1 MEEFD
6 ANAVFNGQKEACGNF
21 FRNNLPVDES
31 EPVSKEKKPKNM
43 RQLKGHV
50 YDITGFDAE
59 KVVALLSRI
68 VNDRQEFK
76 PDKTFY
82 LLLNSHEPGQDDN
95 REKFFKFAP
104 NPSRDQPGNAM
115 VSRGLKGKGL
125 TYETLNADLKSEY
138 NGNTELFAQHIK
150 KLFQNNSK
158 VPENYPQATFEVYIL
173 LLFEIARRLV
183 RENAPTRK
191 KEEFDAL
198 PIGSAIA
205 RSVKLLELGKEE
217 TCSFDHVFCSSSEKF
232 YCYTGD
238 PEKREKAIHRINK
251 TAHSQI
257 EQMNHREEL
266 EEMFRSSTDAVEL
279 ADRFGNMV
287 VKEESGNDTESD

>member
-1 MEEFD
+1 MGESN

-104 NPSRDQPGNAM
+104 KPSRDQPGNAI
-115 VSRGLKGKGL
+115 VSRGLEKGL
-125 TYETLNADLKSEY
+125 TYNELNADLKSKY
-138 NGNTELFAQHIK
+138 NENTELFAQHIK

-158 VPENYPQATFEVYIL
+158 VPENCPQATFEVYIL

-191 KEEFDAL
+191 KEKLDDL

-205 RSVKLLELGKEE
+205 RSVKRAALMM
-217 TCSFDHVFCSSSEKF
+217 SFVQVLKNFTATRKNPKIGRQQS
-232 YCYTGD
+232 TG
-238 PEKREKAIHRINK
+238 
-251 TAHSQI
+251 
-257 EQMNHREEL
+257 
-266 EEMFRSSTDAVEL
+266 STRPL
-279 ADRFGNMV
+279 IP
-287 VKEESGNDTESD
+287 K

>member
-1 MEEFD
+1 MGEFN

-21 FRNNLPVDES
+21 FGNNLPVDES
-31 EPVSKEKKPKNM
+31 EPDQTF
-43 RQLKGHV
+43 QLEGHV

-76 PDKTFY
+76 QDKTFY

-104 NPSRDQPGNAM
+104 YPTRDQPGNAI
-115 VSRGLKGKGL
+115 VSRGPENGL
-125 TYETLNADLKSEY
+125 TYKELNADLKSKY
-138 NGNTELFAQHIK
+138 NGNTQLFAQHIK
-150 KLFQNNSK
+150 SLFQNNSV
-158 VPENYPQATFEVYIL
+158 VPENCPQATFEVYIL

-191 KEEFDAL
+191 KEQLDDL

-205 RSVKLLELGKEE
+205 RSVKLLELGSK
-217 TCSFDHVFCSSSEKF
+217 TCSFNDVFCSSSDKF
-232 YCYTGD
+232 YCYAGA
-238 PEKREKAIHRINK
+238 PEERETAIHRINK

-266 EEMFRSSTDAVEL
+266 EEMFRSSPDEL
-279 ADRFGNMV
+279 ADQFENMNLA
-287 VKEESGNDTESD
+287 E

>member
-1 MEEFD
+1 MGEFN
-6 ANAVFNGQKEACGNF
+6 ANAVFNEQKEACGNF
-21 FRNNLPVDES
+21 FRNNLPVDMS
-31 EPVSKEKKPKNM
+31 EPVPKDKKPKNM

-50 YDITGFDAE
+50 YDITTFDAE

-68 VNDRQEFK
+68 VNERQEFK

-104 NPSRDQPGNAM
+104 YPYRDQPGNAI
-115 VSRGLKGKGL
+115 VSRGLEKGL
-125 TYETLNADLKSEY
+125 TYKELNADLKSKY
-138 NGNTELFAQHIK
+138 NGNTQLFAQHIK
-150 KLFQNNSK
+150 SLFQNNSA
-158 VPENYPQATFEVYIL
+158 VPENCPQATFEVYIL

-191 KEEFDAL
+191 KEKLDDL

-205 RSVKLLELGKEE
+205 RSVKLLELGKKE
-217 TCSFDHVFCSSSEKF
+217 TCSFDDVFCFSSDNF
-232 YCYTGD
+232 YCYTGE
-238 PEKREKAIHRINK
+238 PEDREEAIRRINK

-266 EEMFRSSTDAVEL
+266 EKMFRSSTDADEL
-279 ADRFGNMV
+279 ADRVGNIV
-287 VKEESGNDTESD
+287 V

>member
-31 EPVSKEKKPKNM
+31 EPVSKEKKPKNV

-104 NPSRDQPGNAM
+104 NPTIDQPGNAM
-115 VSRGLKGKGL
+115 VSRGLEEGL
-125 TYETLNADLKSEY
+125 TYNELNEDLKSKY
-138 NGNTELFAQHIK
+138 NGNTKSFAQHIK

-158 VPENYPQATFEVYIL
+158 VPENCPQATFEVYIL

-183 RENAPTRK
+183 REDAPTEK
-191 KEEFDAL
+191 KEKLDDL

-205 RSVKLLELGKEE
+205 RSVKLLELGSK
-217 TCSFDHVFCSSSEKF
+217 TCSFNDVFCSSSDKF
-232 YCYTGD
+232 YCYARE
-238 PEKREKAIHRINK
+238 PEERETAIRRINK

-257 EQMNHREEL
+257 GQMNHREEL
-266 EEMFRSSTDAVEL
+266 EKMFRSSPDEL
-279 ADRFGNMV
+279 AEQLGNMALV
-287 VKEESGNDTESD
+287 D

>member
-1 MEEFD
+1 MGEFN

-21 FRNNLPVDES
+21 FGNNLPVDES
-31 EPVSKEKKPKNM
+31 EPDQTF
-43 RQLKGHV
+43 QLEGHV

-76 PDKTFY
+76 QDKTFY

-104 NPSRDQPGNAM
+104 KPSRDQPGNAI
-115 VSRGLKGKGL
+115 VSRGLEKGL
-125 TYETLNADLKSEY
+125 TYNELNADLKSKY
-138 NGNTELFAQHIK
+138 NENTELFAQHIK

-158 VPENYPQATFEVYIL
+158 VPENCPQATFEVYIL

-183 RENAPTRK
+183 RQNAPTRK
-191 KEEFDAL
+191 KEKLDDL

-205 RSVKLLELGKEE
+205 RSVKLLELGKEQ
-217 TCSFDHVFCSSSEKF
+217 TCSFDDVFCSSSAKF
-232 YCYTGD
+232 YCYVGD
-238 PEKREKAIHRINK
+238 PEVREEAIRRINK

-266 EEMFRSSTDAVEL
+266 EEMFRSSTDADEL

-287 VKEESGNDTESD
+287 V

>member
-31 EPVSKEKKPKNM
+31 EPVSKDKRPQNLRKLE
-43 RQLKGHV
+43 GHV

-76 PDKTFY
+76 VGKTFY
-82 LLLNSHEPGQDDN
+82 LLLNSHGPRQDDN
-95 REKFFKFAP
+95 GEKFFKFAP
-104 NPSRDQPGNAM
+104 YPFINQPGNAR
-115 VSRGLKGKGL
+115 VSRGLENGL
-125 TYETLNADLKSEY
+125 TYIELNADLKSKY
-138 NGNTELFAQHIK
+138 DGNTQLFAQHIK
-150 KLFQNNSK
+150 SLFQDNS
-158 VPENYPQATFEVYIL
+158 VVLENDPQATYEAYIL

-183 RENAPTRK
+183 KENAPTEK
-191 KEEFDAL
+191 KKKLDDL

-205 RSVKLLELGKEE
+205 RSVKLLELGKKE
-217 TCSFDHVFCSSSEKF
+217 TCSFDDVFCSSSKKF
-232 YCYTGD
+232 YCYAGE
-238 PEKREKAIHRINK
+238 PEERETAIHRINK

-257 EQMNHREEL
+257 RQMNHLEEL
-266 EEMFRSSTDAVEL
+266 EEMFRSSPDEL
-279 ADRFGNMV
+279 ADQLGNMAL
-287 VKEESGNDTESD
+287 GD

>member
-31 EPVSKEKKPKNM
+31 EPVSKDKRPQNLRKLE
-43 RQLKGHV
+43 GHV

-104 NPSRDQPGNAM
+104 NPTIDQPGNAM
-115 VSRGLKGKGL
+115 VSRGLEEGL
-125 TYETLNADLKSEY
+125 TYNELNADLKSKY
-138 NGNTELFAQHIK
+138 NGNTKSFAQHIK

-158 VPENYPQATFEVYIL
+158 VPENCPQATFEVYIL

-183 RENAPTRK
+183 REDAPTEK
-191 KEEFDAL
+191 KQKLDDL

-205 RSVKLLELGKEE
+205 RSVKLLELGSK
-217 TCSFDHVFCSSSEKF
+217 TCSFNDVFCSSSDKF
-232 YCYTGD
+232 YCYARE
-238 PEKREKAIHRINK
+238 PEERETAIRRINK

-257 EQMNHREEL
+257 GQMNHREEL
-266 EEMFRSSTDAVEL
+266 EKMFRSSPDEL
-279 ADRFGNMV
+279 AEQLGNMALV
-287 VKEESGNDTESD
+287 D

>member
-21 FRNNLPVDES
+21 FRNNLPED
-31 EPVSKEKKPKNM
+31 VSKPVREDKRPQNLRK
-43 RQLKGHV
+43 LEGHV

-76 PDKTFY
+76 EGKTFY
-82 LLLNSHEPGQDDN
+82 LLLNSHGPRQDDN
-95 REKFFKFAP
+95 GEKFFKFAP
-104 NPSRDQPGNAM
+104 KPSIDQPGNAM
-115 VSRGLKGKGL
+115 VSRGLGKGL
-125 TYETLNADLKSEY
+125 TYEKLNAELESKYDK
-138 NGNTELFAQHIK
+138 NTQLFAQHIK
-150 KLFQNNSK
+150 SLFQDNS
-158 VPENYPQATFEVYIL
+158 VVLENCPQATFEVYIL

-183 RENAPTRK
+183 RENAPTTK
-191 KEEFDAL
+191 KEKLDDL

-205 RSVKLLELGKEE
+205 RSVKLLELGKKE
-217 TCSFDHVFCSSSEKF
+217 TCSFDDVFCFSSDNF
-232 YCYTGD
+232 YCYTGE
-238 PEKREKAIHRINK
+238 PEDREEAIRRINK

-266 EEMFRSSTDAVEL
+266 EKMFRSSTDADEL
-279 ADRFGNMV
+279 ADRVGNIV
-287 VKEESGNDTESD
+287 V

>member
-1 MEEFD
+1 MGEPN

-68 VNDRQEFK
+68 VNDRQEFE

-104 NPSRDQPGNAM
+104 KPSRDQPGNAI
-115 VSRGLKGKGL
+115 VSLGLEKGL
-125 TYETLNADLKSEY
+125 TYNELNADLKSNYDE
-138 NGNTELFAQHIK
+138 NTNLFAQHIK
-150 KLFQNNSK
+150 SLFQNNSE
-158 VPENYPQATFEVYIL
+158 VPENCPQATFEVYIL

-191 KEEFDAL
+191 KEKLDDL

-205 RSVKLLELGKEE
+205 RSVKLLELGKKE
-217 TCSFDHVFCSSSEKF
+217 TCSFDDVFCFSSDNF
-232 YCYTGD
+232 YCYAGE
-238 PEKREKAIHRINK
+238 PEDREEAIRRINK

-266 EEMFRSSTDAVEL
+266 EKMFRSSTDADEL
-279 ADRFGNMV
+279 ADRVGNIV
-287 VKEESGNDTESD
+287 V

>member
-1 MEEFD
+1 MEGFD

-104 NPSRDQPGNAM
+104 NPYRDQPGNAM
-115 VSRGLKGKGL
+115 VSRGLEKGL
-125 TYETLNADLKSEY
+125 TYNELNADLKSKY
-138 NGNTELFAQHIK
+138 NENTKLFAQHIK

-158 VPENYPQATFEVYIL
+158 VPENCPQATYEAYIL

-183 RENAPTRK
+183 KENAPTEK
-191 KEEFDAL
+191 KKKLDDL

-205 RSVKLLELGKEE
+205 RSVKLLELGKKE
-217 TCSFDHVFCSSSEKF
+217 TCSFDDVFCSSSKKF
-232 YCYTGD
+232 YCYAGE
-238 PEKREKAIHRINK
+238 PEERETAIHRINK

-257 EQMNHREEL
+257 GQMNHLEEL
-266 EEMFRSSTDAVEL
+266 EEMFRSSPDEL
-279 ADRFGNMV
+279 ADQLGNMAL
-287 VKEESGNDTESD
+287 GD

>member
-1 MEEFD
+1 MEKFNAE
-6 ANAVFNGQKEACGNF
+6 AVFKKQKKACGKF
-21 FRNNLPVDES
+21 FRENLPEDVS
-31 EPVSKEKKPKNM
+31 EPVREN
-43 RQLKGHV
+43 V

-68 VNDRQEFK
+68 VNDRQEFMEG
-76 PDKTFY
+76 KTFY
-82 LLLNSHEPGQDDN
+82 LLLNSHGPRQDDN
-95 REKFFKFAP
+95 GEKFFKFAP

-125 TYETLNADLKSEY
+125 TYETLNAELESKYD
-138 NGNTELFAQHIK
+138 GITQLFAQHIK
-150 KLFQNNSK
+150 SLFQNNSV
-158 VPENYPQATFEVYIL
+158 VPKNCPQATYEVYIL

-183 RENAPTRK
+183 KENAPTEK
-191 KEEFDAL
+191 KKKFDDL

-205 RSVKLLELGKEE
+205 RSVKLLELGKE

-232 YCYTGD
+232 YCYAGD

-257 EQMNHREEL
+257 ERMTHLKEL
-266 EEMFRSSTDAVEL
+266 EEMFRSSPNEL
-279 ADRFGNMV
+279 AGQFGNMTLE
-287 VKEESGNDTESD
+287 KESRSDTERD

>member
-6 ANAVFNGQKEACGNF
+6 ADAVFNGQKEACGNF
-21 FRNNLPVDES
+21 FRNNLPED
-31 EPVSKEKKPKNM
+31 VSKPVREDKRPQNLRK
-43 RQLKGHV
+43 LEGHV

-76 PDKTFY
+76 EGKTFY
-82 LLLNSHEPGQDDN
+82 LLLNSHGPGQDDN

-104 NPSRDQPGNAM
+104 YPTRDQPGNAI
-115 VSRGLKGKGL
+115 VSRGPENGL
-125 TYETLNADLKSEY
+125 TYKELNADLKSKY
-138 NGNTELFAQHIK
+138 NGNTQLFAQHIK
-150 KLFQNNSK
+150 SLFQNNSV
-158 VPENYPQATFEVYIL
+158 VPENCPQATFEVYIL

-183 RENAPTRK
+183 RENAPTRR
-191 KEEFDAL
+191 KEQLDDL

-205 RSVKLLELGKEE
+205 RSVKLLELGSK
-217 TCSFDHVFCSSSEKF
+217 TCSFNDVFCSSSDKF
-232 YCYTGD
+232 YCYAGE
-238 PEKREKAIHRINK
+238 PEERETAIRRINK

-266 EEMFRSSTDAVEL
+266 EEMFRSSPDEL
-279 ADRFGNMV
+279 ADQFENMNLA
-287 VKEESGNDTESD
+287 E

>member
-1 MEEFD
+1 MGEPN

-68 VNDRQEFK
+68 VNDRQEFE

-104 NPSRDQPGNAM
+104 KPSRDQPGNAI
-115 VSRGLKGKGL
+115 VSRGLEKGL
-125 TYETLNADLKSEY
+125 TYNELNADLKSNYDE
-138 NGNTELFAQHIK
+138 NTNLFAQHIK
-150 KLFQNNSK
+150 SLFQNNSE
-158 VPENYPQATFEVYIL
+158 VPENCPQATFEVYIL

-191 KEEFDAL
+191 KEKLDDL

-205 RSVKLLELGKEE
+205 RSVKLLELGKKE
-217 TCSFDHVFCSSSEKF
+217 TCSFDDVFCFSSDNF
-232 YCYTGD
+232 YCYAGE
-238 PEKREKAIHRINK
+238 PEDREEAIRRINK

-266 EEMFRSSTDAVEL
+266 EKMFRSSTDADEL
-279 ADRFGNMV
+279 ADRVGNIV
-287 VKEESGNDTESD
+287 V

>member
-21 FRNNLPVDES
+21 FHNNLPVDES

-115 VSRGLKGKGL
+115 VSRGLEKGL
-125 TYETLNADLKSEY
+125 TYNELNADLKSKY
-138 NGNTELFAQHIK
+138 NGNTKSFAQHIK

-158 VPENYPQATFEVYIL
+158 VPENFPQATFEVYIL

-183 RENAPTRK
+183 REDAPTRK
-191 KEEFDAL
+191 KEELDDL

-217 TCSFDHVFCSSSEKF
+217 TCSFDDVFCSSSDKF
-232 YCYTGD
+232 YCYTGE
-238 PEKREKAIHRINK
+238 PEERETAIRRINK

-257 EQMNHREEL
+257 ERMNHGEEL
-266 EEMFRSSTDAVEL
+266 EKMFRSSTDADEL
-279 ADRFGNMV
+279 ADRFENMV
-287 VKEESGNDTESD
+287 VQEESGSDTESD